1 MFYEIINGKPV
12 ALGQQEEDSK
22 IQTFAATSESVQ
34 DTDDIGSIMLF
45 TSSKIPDGYLICNGQ
60 SLSKSEYSDLYSV
73 IGGTFGETGTTF
85 NLPDLREV
93 VVAGVNTDYTLGTY
107 KKDMFKNHTHL
118 QCSHTHSTSAHT
130 HTANHVHLVCCD
142 HQHCTT
148 PMSYCM
154 YSYGDQKC
162 ENIGGNVSQ
171 YYFSTYGYSTYTCA
185 AYCTVNP
192 AISSVSVTISNTTA
206 TYTNN
211 TGASDGITRG
221 KRIGM
226 YYIIKARIS

>member
-22 IQTFAATSESVQ
+22 IQTFATTSESVQ

-45 TSSKIPDGYLICNGQ
+45 TSSKIPEGYLICNGQ

-73 IGGTFGETGTTF
+73 IGGTFGETSTTF

-107 KKDMFKNHTHL
+107 KKDMFKSHTHL

-130 HTANHVHLVCCD
+130 HSGNHIHLVCCD
-142 HQHCTT
+142 HQHCTN
-148 PMSYCM
+148 PMSYCI
-154 YSYGDQKC
+154 YSYGDCKC
-162 ENIGGNVSQ
+162 EYIGNNISQ
-171 YYFSTYGYSTYTCA
+171 YYFSAYTPVSYTCA

-192 AISSVSVTISNTTA
+192 TISSVSVTVSTA
-206 TYTNN
+206 AVTYTNN
-211 TGASDGITRG
+211 TGSSDGITRG